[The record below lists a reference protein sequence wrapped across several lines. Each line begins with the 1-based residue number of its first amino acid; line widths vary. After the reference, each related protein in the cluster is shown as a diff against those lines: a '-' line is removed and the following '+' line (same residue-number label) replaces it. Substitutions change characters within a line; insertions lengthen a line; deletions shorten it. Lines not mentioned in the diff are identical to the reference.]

1 MKKAIYPI
9 TDDICFKYLFR
20 NKKILTDLLNS
31 FYEYIHE
38 TKKVLDLRV
47 STNKEM
53 IGSNRRRKVFY
64 GDILVYLN
72 TDEIASIEM
81 YNRFGDREYK
91 KSLAYLTRIYSDQ
104 FEEGEDYSK
113 ARRAISINFINGN
126 YQPHNFFLVNTYG
139 FVNEFNYGSMEN
151 GEIKMYTVR
160 LDLVKY
166 IVYNGNETR
175 FERWLR
181 FMKAGSLEE
190 MEKIAEGDEVME
202 QALRYMEKF
211 LNDEKIR
218 EQYDMANDALYY
230 AKMDGIEQGIAQG
243 IAQGIEQGVEQRN
256 VEIAKKLLAKNSTLE
271 EIMELTELS
280 EKEIMKLKEDE

>member
-9 TDDICFKYLFR
+9 TDGICFKYLFR

-64 GDILVYLN
+64 GYILVYLN

-81 YNRFGDREYK
+81 YNRFGNREYK

-139 FVNEFNYGSMEN
+139 FVNEFNYGSRGV

-190 MEKIAEGDEVME
+190 MEKIAEGDEIME

-230 AKMDGIEQGIAQG
+230 AKMDGIE
-243 IAQGIEQGVEQRN
+243 EGVEQRN
-256 VEIAKKLLAKNSTLE
+256 VEIAKIMLKEKVPLVDISKYTGLTEK
-271 EIMELTELS
+271 EIMEL
-280 EKEIMKLKEDE
+280 KEDK

>member
-151 GEIKMYTVR
+151 GEIKMYTSIR
-160 LDLVKY
+160 
-166 IVYNGNETR
+166 
-175 FERWLR
+175 
-181 FMKAGSLEE
+181 
-190 MEKIAEGDEVME
+190 KI
-202 QALRYMEKF
+202 
-211 LNDEKIR
+211 
-218 EQYDMANDALYY
+218 
-230 AKMDGIEQGIAQG
+230 
-243 IAQGIEQGVEQRN
+243 
-256 VEIAKKLLAKNSTLE
+256 
-271 EIMELTELS
+271 
-280 EKEIMKLKEDE
+280 

>member
-9 TDDICFKYLFR
+9 TDDICFKYLFQ

-139 FVNEFNYGSMEN
+139 FVNEFNYGSKEN

-181 FMKAGSLEE
+181 FMMANSLEE
-190 MEKIAEGDEVME
+190 MKKIAEGDEIME

-218 EQYDMANDALYY
+218 ERYDMANDALYY
-230 AKMDGIEQGIAQG
+230 AKMDGIEE
-243 IAQGIEQGVEQRN
+243 GIEQGVKKRN
-256 VEIAKKLLAKNSTLE
+256 VEIVQKLFNKNISLA
-271 EIMELTELS
+271 EISDIMGLT
-280 EKEIMKLKEDE
+280 EKEIMKLKEDK

>member
-1 MKKAIYPI
+1 MIKAIYPI

-53 IGSNRRRKVFY
+53 IGSNTRRKVSY
-64 GDILVYLN
+64 GDILVYLS
-72 TDEIASIEM
+72 TDEIAPIEM

-139 FVNEFNYGSMEN
+139 FVNEFNYGSKEN

-190 MEKIAEGDEVME
+190 MEKIAEGDEIME

-230 AKMDGIEQGIAQG
+230 AKMDGIEQGKAEG
-243 IAQGIEQGVEQRN
+243 IEQRN
-256 VEIAKKLLAKNSTLE
+256 VEIAK
-271 EIMELTELS
+271 IMLKEKAPLVDISKYTGLT
-280 EKEIMKLKEDE
+280 EKEILELKEES